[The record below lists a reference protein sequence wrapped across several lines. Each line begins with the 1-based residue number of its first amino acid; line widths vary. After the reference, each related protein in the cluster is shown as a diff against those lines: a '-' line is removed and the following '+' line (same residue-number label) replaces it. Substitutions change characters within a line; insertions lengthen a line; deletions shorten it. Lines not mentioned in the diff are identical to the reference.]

1 MISKPILKQSIKNN
15 WKLWLI
21 ITLVASSIL
30 SGFIISYD
38 PVEYAALAVAAQ
50 DTAFASLFSS
60 ATSLLGS
67 LENFY
72 KLIAVIL
79 GIVYA
84 VFTANNLVVSEVDS
98 GSMAYTLSTPI
109 KRSTV
114 IITKALFLIVSTVLM
129 YSIIAIIGLGVV
141 QTQYKNVTGY
151 PITPDLKAAAQ
162 TLNHKESYVSDR
174 LYLILD
180 HPDAL
185 DEGARARDMDPE
197 AYTIYLE
204 NKIHDRAFEKTAEL
218 ISDEREDLYKDTLTA
233 EEIEITV
240 DELLENPQLILDS
253 HDALKKGSQIHG
265 LSVNDYHHYIQDI
278 IDTLNNPPSTG
289 GSIQEPSEFL
299 VKMAIDASAAALE
312 MSTEQ
317 INKNLTLLK
326 NPKALEAS
334 TSITGLSETQ
344 IIRMAN
350 HVMVNSALSVD
361 TALDFDLEAYFFLS
375 VGLMLLILAIS
386 SISFFASTLFNRSNL
401 SLAVG
406 GGIPFAFFLITMV
419 QQLMDASDGLKYLT
433 LTTLF
438 NTDEI
443 LASGEFG
450 IGLIALL
457 AVAVV
462 LYSVSN
468 IIFVKKDLPL

>member
-21 ITLVASSIL
+21 ITIVASTIL

-38 PVEYAALAVAAQ
+38 AVEYAALAVAAQ

-114 IITKALFLIVSTVLM
+114 IFTKSLYLILSTVLM
-129 YSIIAIIGLGVV
+129 YTIIAVVGLGVI
-141 QTQYKNVTGY
+141 QTQYKNVTGH
-151 PITPDLKAAAQ
+151 PITPDIKSASV
-162 TLNHKESYVSDR
+162 TLNHKETYVSDR

-180 HPDAL
+180 DVDAL
-185 DEGARARDMDPE
+185 DEGARARDMDTD

-204 NKIHDRAFEKTAEL
+204 KKIHDRAFLETAD
-218 ISDEREDLYKDTLTA
+218 IITDERHDLYNDTLS
-233 EEIEITV
+233 EDEIEISM
-240 DELLENPQLILDS
+240 DELIENPQFILDS
-253 HDALKKGSQIHG
+253 HDALKKGAQIHG
-265 LSVNDYHHYIQDI
+265 FSVNQYHHYIQDLI
-278 IDTLNNPPSTG
+278 NTPTNTIKP
-289 GSIQEPSEFL
+289 QEPSEFVL
-299 VKMAIDASAAALE
+299 KMVIDSSAAALDL
-312 MSTEQ
+312 SSDQ
-317 INKNLTLLK
+317 INKNLTLIK

-334 TSITGLSETQ
+334 TTLTGLSEDQ
-344 IIRMAN
+344 IISMAN
-350 HVMVNSALSVD
+350 HAMVNSALSVD
-361 TALDFDLEAYFFLS
+361 AALDFDLEAYLFLS
-375 VGLMLLILAIS
+375 LGLMLLILAIS
-386 SISFFASTLFNRSNL
+386 SISFFASTLFNRANL
-401 SLAVG
+401 SLALG

-419 QQLMDASDGLKYLT
+419 QQLMDASDALKYLT
-433 LTTLF
+433 LTSLF

-450 IGLIALL
+450 LGLIALL
-457 AVAVV
+457 SVTLI

>member
-1 MISKPILKQSIKNN
+1 MISKPIFKQSIKNN

-21 ITLVASSIL
+21 ITVVASTIL

-38 PVEYAALAVAAQ
+38 PVEYAALAIAAK

-114 IITKALFLIVSTVLM
+114 IFTKSVFLILSTVLM
-129 YSIIAIIGLGVV
+129 YSIIALIGIGVV

-151 PITPDLKAAAQ
+151 PITSDIKAAAE
-162 TLNHKESYVSDR
+162 TLNHKETYVSDR

-180 HPDAL
+180 NSEAL
-185 DEGARARDMDPE
+185 NEGARARDMDSE

-204 NKIHDRAFEKTAEL
+204 KKIHHRAFEESAEIMDTDIDEL
-218 ISDEREDLYKDTLTA
+218 IN
-233 EEIEITV
+233 
-240 DELLENPQLILDS
+240 NPKLILTN
-253 HDALKKGSQIHG
+253 HDALTRGAQILG
-265 LSVNDYHHYIQDI
+265 VSVNQYH
-278 IDTLNNPPSTG
+278 DTIEK
-289 GSIQEPSEFL
+289 SIGI
-299 VKMAIDASAAALE
+299 VKPAIVPNELLLKMSIDASASALNL
-312 MSTEQ
+312 SSDQ
-317 INKNLTLLK
+317 VNKNLTLLK

-334 TSITGLSETQ
+334 TTITGLSEKE
-344 IIRMAN
+344 IIT
-350 HVMVNSALSVD
+350 MVNQAMVNTALSVD
-361 TALDFDLEAYFFLS
+361 AALDFDVEAYFFLS
-375 VGLMLLILAIS
+375 LGLMLLILAIS
-386 SISFFASTLFNRSNL
+386 SISFFASTLFNRTNL
-401 SLAVG
+401 SLAIG

-419 QQLMDASDGLKYLT
+419 QQLMDASDTLQYLT
-433 LTTLF
+433 LTSLF

-443 LASGEFG
+443 LASGEF
-450 IGLIALL
+450 IVGLVALFG
-457 AVAVV
+457 VAVV
-462 LYSVSN
+462 LYFVSN
-468 IIFVKKDLPL
+468 VIFVKKDLPL